1 MHCIWISGY
10 RNYELNVFNN
20 NDPKIKVI
28 KIAIKNYLQRKL
40 EDRCLDWVIAGP
52 NLGVEQWSLEVAND
66 LRNFYSDLHTA
77 LIFPYT
83 NFGNNWAQSKQEYLS
98 NLRSDVDFYTELS
111 SQNYQNPKQFIQFQE
126 FMLKHT
132 EGALLIYDLEHK
144 GKTSYDYQAIKFYQT
159 QKNYFLDIIDFY
171 DLQDIASES

>member
-1 MHCIWISGY
+1 M
-10 RNYELNVFNN
+10 
-20 NDPKIKVI
+20 
-28 KIAIKNYLQRKL
+28 
-40 EDRCLDWVIAGP
+40 
-52 NLGVEQWSLEVAND
+52 
-66 LRNFYSDLHTA
+66 RNFYSDLHTA

-83 NFGNNWAQSKQEYLS
+83 NFGNNWTPSKQEYLS
-98 NLRSDVDFYTELS
+98 NLRSNVDFYTELS

-144 GKTSYDYQAIKFYQT
+144 GKTSYDYQAIQFYQT

>member
-10 RNYELNVFNN
+10 RSYELNVFNN

-28 KIAIKNYLQRKL
+28 KIAIKNYLQQKL

-52 NLGVEQWSLEVAND
+52 NLGVEQWALEVAND

-83 NFGNNWAQSKQEYLS
+83 NFGNNWTPSKQEYLS
-98 NLRSDVDFYTELS
+98 NLRSNVDFYTELS

-144 GKTSYDYQAIKFYQT
+144 GKTSYDYQAIQFYQT